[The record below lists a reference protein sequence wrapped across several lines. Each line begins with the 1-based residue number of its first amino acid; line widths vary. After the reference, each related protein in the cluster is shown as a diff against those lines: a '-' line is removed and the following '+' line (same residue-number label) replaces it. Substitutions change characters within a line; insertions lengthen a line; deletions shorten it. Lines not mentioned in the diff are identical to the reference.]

1 MSAEDIANLFETE
14 EIKKA
19 LAAEP
24 PNPSTNPVA
33 VVYESYELRL
43 LLYKDKRK
51 IEDTDPI

>member
-19 LAAEP
+19 LTAEP

-33 VVYESYELRL
+33 VVYESEATRM
-43 LLYKDKRK
+43 LLYKGGRK
-51 IEDTDPI
+51 IEETNPL